1 MYSCKIEI
9 YSMRRCVNDKDIIS
23 ANLDLKTV
31 WKVKKP
37 IDATLL
43 HFGMMKVIDTLTSLC
58 KASFEQDESRCY
70 SSFSFNEVDPN
81 TMILYL
87 TQVAKGLGAKMTEGE
102 CFTFRDFCKKF
113 KVAARV
119 DVADKEI
126 GKRTFDFYAPNG
138 KHERVECEDSPD
150 AAKDVQSLDDYL
162 YSTMQS
168 PTH

>member
-9 YSMRRCVNDKDIIS
+9 YSMRRKVDEAEIVK

-43 HFGMMKVIDTLTSLC
+43 HFGMMKVIDTFTSLC

-87 TQVAKGLGAKMTEGE
+87 TEAAKCLGVKTAEGE
-102 CFTFRDFCKKF
+102 CFPFVDFCKKF

-138 KHERVECEDSPD
+138 KHKRVECEDSPD

-162 YSTMQS
+162 YGTMQS